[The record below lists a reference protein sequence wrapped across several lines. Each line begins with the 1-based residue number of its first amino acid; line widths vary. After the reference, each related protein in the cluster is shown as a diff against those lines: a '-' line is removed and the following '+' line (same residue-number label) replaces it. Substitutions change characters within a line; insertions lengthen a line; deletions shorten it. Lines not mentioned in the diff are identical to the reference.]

1 MPKTAQEINERPYI
15 FKFGEEA
22 AALIYL
28 LRAADATTF
37 RKYCPDIENHGSI
50 TGADDIILS
59 MFRALHGAVIA
70 TLDELPE
77 EGTKSEKFCAAYALA
92 AKVGRPRREV
102 VINEMAEERAAEIIQ
117 EKRRLQINAQER
129 QRHASKPA
137 GLEAKAHVGG
147 FTTRGTRVEPAKA
160 AAIVEVRKGMYCVS
174 GHAKLWMAPTAFSM
188 ICAGDA
194 VLELA

>member
-15 FKFGEEA
+15 LKFGEEA

-102 VINEMAEERAAEIIQ
+102 VINEMAEERAADGAPGQ
-117 EKRRLQINAQER
+117 ELVRRAQER
-129 QRHASKPA
+129 L
-137 GLEAKAHVGG
+137 GHVERCESRLCSGRGG
-147 FTTRGTRVEPAKA
+147 GERV
-160 AAIVEVRKGMYCVS
+160 
-174 GHAKLWMAPTAFSM
+174 
-188 ICAGDA
+188 D
-194 VLELA
+194 VLL

>member
-1 MPKTAQEINERPYI
+1 MPKTAQETHERPYK
-15 FKFGEEA
+15 FYFGEEA

-37 RKYCPDIENHGSI
+37 HKYCPDIENHGSL

-59 MFRALHGAVIA
+59 MFKALHGALTPV
-70 TLDELPE
+70 LDELPD
-77 EGTKSEKFCAAYALA
+77 EGTKSQKFCAAYRLA
-92 AKVGRPRREV
+92 HKVGRPRREV

-117 EKRRLQINAQER
+117 ERRRLQINAQER

-137 GLEAKAHVGG
+137 DIDAKAHVGG

-160 AAIVEVRKGMYCVS
+160 AAIVEVRKAMP
-174 GHAKLWMAPTAFSM
+174 A
-188 ICAGDA
+188 CADM
-194 VLELA
+194 